1 MSEHSKRPLTLGDF
15 DFRSNSI
22 GFLRLLFA
30 AIVVWSHTYLLG
42 GFGEDPVARLTGGAL
57 NAGFLSVG
65 GFFVLSGL
73 LITRSFERVGS
84 VERFLWHRFLRI
96 FPAFW
101 VCLVVVAFGF
111 APLAF
116 YYDHGALAGF
126 TSAPYSP
133 WSYLVSNALLQMNQ
147 YNIGALLTNVPYP
160 SIFNKSLWTLQYEF
174 LCYLSVAALGLIGAL
189 RLKAVV
195 AILFLFLLFVDSMVL
210 WEHGKHVTTE
220 AYGVIGLLVYFAA
233 GSCAYLF
240 RDHIPMRWWVAALC
254 LITLAVGL
262 PTRAY
267 AFVVAPC
274 VSYLTLFAA
283 MKLPLRNFDRR
294 MDFSYGLYIYAFPV
308 QQMLAL
314 YGVNA
319 DGFVPYFFCA
329 LAIALL
335 FAAASWFTIEKPS
348 LSLKNRAFVPRRY
361 SSRV

>member
-1 MSEHSKRPLTLGDF
+1 MSERSKRPLMLGDF

-30 AIVVWSHTYLLG
+30 AIVVWSHAYLLG
-42 GFGEDPVARLTGGAL
+42 GFGEDPVTRLTGGAL
-57 NAGFLSVG
+57 NAGFLAVG
-65 GFFVLSGL
+65 GFFVLSGF
-73 LITRSFERVGS
+73 LITRSFERVTS

-101 VCLVVVAFGF
+101 ACLVVVAFGF

-116 YYDHGALAGF
+116 YYEHGTLAGF
-126 TSAPYSP
+126 TSGPYSP
-133 WSYLVSNALLQMNQ
+133 WSYLGSNALLQMNQ
-147 YNIGALLTNVPYP
+147 YNIGALPAYVPLP
-160 SIFNKSLWTLQYEF
+160 LIFNKSLWTLQYEF

-189 RLKAVV
+189 RLKAAV
-195 AILFLFLLFVDSMVL
+195 AILFLFLLFVDSTVL
-210 WEHGKHVTTE
+210 WEHGKHVTAE
-220 AYGVIGLLVYFAA
+220 AFGVIGLLVYFAA

-254 LITLAVGL
+254 SITLAVGL

-267 AFVVAPC
+267 AFIVAPC

-314 YGVNA
+314 YGVNSI
-319 DGFVPYFFCA
+319 GFVPYFSCA

-348 LSLKNRAFVPRRY
+348 LSLKNRTFVSGRY

>member
-1 MSEHSKRPLTLGDF
+1 MSERSKRPLMLGDL

-30 AIVVWSHTYLLG
+30 AVVVWSHAYLLG
-42 GFGEDPVARLTGGAL
+42 GFGGDPVTRLTGGAL
-57 NAGFLSVG
+57 NAGFLAVG

-73 LITRSFERVGS
+73 LITRSFERVTS
-84 VERFLWHRFLRI
+84 VEGFLWHRFLRI

-101 VCLVVVAFGF
+101 VCLVIVAFGF
-111 APLAF
+111 APLVF
-116 YYDHGALAGF
+116 YYEHGTLAGF
-126 TSAPYSP
+126 TSGPYSP
-133 WSYLVSNALLQMNQ
+133 WSYLASNALLQMNQ
-147 YNIGALLTNVPYP
+147 YNIGALLSNVPLP

-189 RLKAVV
+189 RLKASV
-195 AILFLFLLFVDSMVL
+195 AILFLFLLFVNSTVL
-210 WEHGKHVTTE
+210 WEHGRHVTTE

-240 RDHIPMRWWVAALC
+240 RDNIPMRWWIALLC
-254 LITLAVGL
+254 AIALAISL

-267 AFVVAPC
+267 ALFVAPC
-274 VSYLTLFAA
+274 LAYLTLFAA

-314 YGVNA
+314 YGVNTV
-319 DGFVPYFFCA
+319 GFVPYFFCA
-329 LAIALL
+329 LAIAFV
-335 FAAASWFTIEKPS
+335 FAAASWFTVEKPS
-348 LSLKNRAFVPRRY
+348 LSLKNRGFVPRRH